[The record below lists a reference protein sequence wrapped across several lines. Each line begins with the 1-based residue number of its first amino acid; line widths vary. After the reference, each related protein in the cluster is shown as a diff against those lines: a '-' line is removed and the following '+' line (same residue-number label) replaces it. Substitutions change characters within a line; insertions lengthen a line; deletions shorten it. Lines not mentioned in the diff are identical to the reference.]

1 MNLVTTRP
9 RARCASFA
17 VLCLVSAVVMKA
29 APAEESYPRANAV
42 ATMQSLAGHIDHAH
56 AQLFPA
62 LNTVLPASIRFQLEA
77 RLADLDTALSA
88 YALADAHS
96 ARAQE
101 LALASGNEEAAGE
114 QIVDRAD
121 NALTVGDY
129 ARCERLAQQLVQLA
143 RSSGSHRLRMRAE
156 VFLGILDR
164 RHGNLDGASSH
175 QHEALELAR
184 ALGDESASSRALAH
198 LGTINRDRGDF
209 AQALDLQLQALA
221 IGEKIDDR
229 TELTYRNLA
238 LLYRELGDEATSKQ
252 YFDKAIAAAERNG
265 DASHYATVYGS
276 YSSFLNDTRDY
287 ATALDAAR
295 ETLALDQVL
304 NDRPA
309 AAFEQLE
316 SGRALLGLKRLD
328 EAATSLDAA
337 LAAGRAINQHEI
349 VARSLLALAE
359 IAIARGDRSRARDLL
374 DQAQNGLDAPRL
386 QPQLAQAYALR
397 EQLAVADGDATTALK
412 YAHQYAALREDLL
425 GTTTSRQLAA
435 LESRH
440 ARADAEQKLALANE
454 DNALQAARLE
464 RQRLQRGFG
473 IAIITAL
480 ALLLAVVIWR
490 WLDMS
495 RLNRALNARNRQI
508 EEQRSAL
515 TDANQ
520 RLERQA
526 GELYQAAIT
535 DPLTGAFNRGHL
547 LRDLDRRIGDCI
559 TEGRE
564 LALLMIDFDHFKR
577 INDTRGHMFGDRI
590 LIAGVHTIRQ
600 WLEPDALFGRFGGEE
615 FLVAIQDQNSDAV
628 REFADR
634 LRIRVSEDLAKMASE
649 SRNYATISIGIA
661 LLSQIPA
668 PARLEDLLEA
678 ADQAVYAAKRAGRD
692 RVVHYAA

>member
-1 MNLVTTRP
+1 MP
-9 RARCASFA
+9 S
-17 VLCLVSAVVMKA
+17 
-29 APAEESYPRANAV
+29 
-42 ATMQSLAGHIDHAH
+42 
-56 AQLFPA
+56 LFPA
-62 LNTVLPASIRFQLEA
+62 LNAVLPASLRFQLEG

-88 YALADAHS
+88 YALADAHG

-101 LALASGNEEAAGE
+101 LALASGDEEAAGE

-129 ARCERLAQQLVQLA
+129 ARCDRLAQLLAQLA
-143 RSSGSHRLRMRAE
+143 RSSGSSRLRMHAE

-184 ALGDESASSRALAH
+184 ALGDESARSRALAH

-209 AQALDLQLQALA
+209 AQALDLQLQSLA

-238 LLYRELGDEATSKQ
+238 LLYRELGDEAASKQ

-287 ATALDAAR
+287 TAALDAAL

-328 EAATSLDAA
+328 EAATNLDAA

-359 IAIARGDRSRARDLL
+359 IAITRGDRSRARDLL
-374 DQAQNGLDAPRL
+374 DEAQKGLDATRL
-386 QPQLAQAYALR
+386 KPQLAQAYALR

-464 RQRLQRGFG
+464 RQRLQRSFG
-473 IAIITAL
+473 IAIITGL

-559 TEGRE
+559 SEGRE

-615 FLVAIQDQNSDAV
+615 FLIAIQDQNADTV